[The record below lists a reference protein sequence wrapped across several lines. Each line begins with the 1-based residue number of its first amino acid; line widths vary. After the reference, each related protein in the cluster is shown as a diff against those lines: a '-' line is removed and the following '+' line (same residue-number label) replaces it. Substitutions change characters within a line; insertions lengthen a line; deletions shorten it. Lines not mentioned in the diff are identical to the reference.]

1 MTPRDK
7 HGNKIKMYFK
17 YLKDNYVHT
26 ILFLRGPQRWYIN
39 FQIHTLQTTI
49 RFQQDQCKVLK
60 RQIKMVYC

>member
-1 MTPRDK
+1 
-7 HGNKIKMYFK
+7 MYFK
-17 YLKDNYVHT
+17 YLKYNYVH
-26 ILFLRGPQRWYIN
+26 IVLFLRGPQRWYIN